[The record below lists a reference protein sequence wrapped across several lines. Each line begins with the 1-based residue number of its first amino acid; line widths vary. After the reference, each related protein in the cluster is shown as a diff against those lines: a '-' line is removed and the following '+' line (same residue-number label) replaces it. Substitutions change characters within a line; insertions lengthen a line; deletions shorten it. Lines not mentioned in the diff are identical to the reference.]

1 MYNLHL
7 KFHSSLLKHSKD
19 FEWLNEAWEFQIVS
33 GEMLKLL
40 AASELNQGMWYE
52 ARTLCCQNLHKMITH
67 FIT

>member
-19 FEWLNEAWEFQIVS
+19 SERLNEAWEFQIVS

-40 AASELNQGMWYE
+40 VASELIGE
-52 ARTLCCQNLHKMITH
+52 RGTKLILCVARTSIR
-67 FIT
+67 